1 MSNRPTTQ
9 NNASSYGNAVSN
21 ANKLKIAAKKSTGET
36 KKATGDDQPMSG
48 GTSQNTPRKNTKSYL
63 LAVNNVAKFEGKNDA
78 KGANDTDNKSR
89 SNVVED

>member
-9 NNASSYGNAVSN
+9 NKASSYGNAVSN

-48 GTSQNTPRKNTKSYL
+48 GTS
-63 LAVNNVAKFEGKNDA
+63 
-78 KGANDTDNKSR
+78 
-89 SNVVED
+89 